1 MHPVLFHAGPIT
13 LRSYGV
19 LVMCGFLV
27 ALWYVMGAAR
37 RAQAARPEG
46 APPGI
51 TPEQVFDASLVGL
64 VAGIIGTRVLYV
76 ALNWSFYSHN
86 PVAAFQI
93 WNGGLSFIGAPIFG
107 FGYCAY
113 YCRRHGL
120 SFLDV
125 ADMASAGFAVAYA
138 IGRIGCFLNGCCY
151 GAVCNLPWAVRF
163 HADGHAT
170 ALTPPSHPTQIYS
183 ALASLAAF
191 AALDAGLKRPHKR
204 GVLFVGYLLFY
215 AVYRFLVEGLR
226 KGATA
231 EVFRWQLTDAQV
243 FSLVITPI
251 LLGVLIAL
259 IRRSDAAP
267 GSDAT
272 GPGSPP
278 DRS

>member
-19 LVMCGFLV
+19 MVMCGFLV

-46 APPGI
+46 SPPGI

-76 ALNWSFYSHN
+76 ALNWGFYSHN
-86 PVAAFQI
+86 PLAAFQI

-107 FGYCAY
+107 FGYCAF
-113 YCRRHGL
+113 YCKRHGL
-120 SFLDV
+120 RFLEV

-151 GAVCNLPWAVRF
+151 GVACNLPWAVRF
-163 HADGHAT
+163 HADGNAT
-170 ALTPPSHPTQIYS
+170 ILTPPSHPTQIYS
-183 ALASLAAF
+183 AIASLAAF
-191 AALDAGLKRPHKR
+191 FALDAGLKRPHKR
-204 GVLFVGYLLFY
+204 GVIFVGYLLFY
-215 AVYRFLVEGLR
+215 AVYRFFVEGLR

-243 FSLVITPI
+243 FSLVIAPI
-251 LLGVLIAL
+251 LACVLIAL

-267 GSDAT
+267 GSDAK

-278 DRS
+278 ERP